1 MDQKY
6 RSTQIFFVSQRQSR
20 QIQQLPA
27 LNQRSSMV
35 SKSIFST
42 IIIYITRILFGYF
55 SEVITL
61 TLLDRIQS
69 T

>member
-20 QIQQLPA
+20 QIQQLP

-69 T
+69 I

>member
-69 T
+69 I